1 MTNQKVWEL
10 SKQAPVQQNTIDERG
25 REVLRVREDGSI
37 HLVYSGAGS
46 VNEFLN
52 KTRAEYPDACIIVR
66 DYRGV
71 IVYTVNERAL
81 EVEPVDRWANE
92 GEHDT
97 AFNEGV

>member
-10 SKQAPVQQNTIDERG
+10 SKQVQTGTMLRDEMQVLITHGAECNLYAIGFTHEAIG
-25 REVLRVREDGSI
+25 REVD
-37 HLVYSGAGS
+37 
-46 VNEFLN
+46 
-52 KTRAEYPDACIIVR
+52 RARKEYPGACIIVR
-66 DYRGV
+66 DNRGV